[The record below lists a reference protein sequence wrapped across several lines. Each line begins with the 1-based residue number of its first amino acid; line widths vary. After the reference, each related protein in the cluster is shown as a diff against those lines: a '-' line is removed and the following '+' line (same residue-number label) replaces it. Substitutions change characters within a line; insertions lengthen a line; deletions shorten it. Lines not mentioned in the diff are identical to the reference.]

1 MSNAAVF
8 IVAVSVG
15 AAALAMWLEVRF
27 PSLAPDG
34 VVWRG
39 VAALAGCLLV
49 QLGATGFE
57 RVLALPIGS
66 AAGPLLALGV
76 LLSTMTFCFVTAIWL
91 LRSLQGLGAM
101 R

>member
-1 MSNAAVF
+1 MNDAAVF
-8 IVAVSVG
+8 ILAVSLG
-15 AAALAMWLEVRF
+15 AAVLALWLDVRF
-27 PSLAPDG
+27 PALAPEG
-34 VVWRG
+34 IVRRG
-39 VAALAGCLLV
+39 VAALAGCLLI

-57 RVLALPIGS
+57 RVLALSLGP

-76 LLSTMTFCFVTAIWL
+76 LLSTMTFCFVTALWL